1 MRTVTVTCEMC
12 HKPQEITAPESEY
25 KAWESG
31 VLIQRALRS
40 LNDDQRELLISQTCG
55 KCFDELFQEV
65 DDE

>member
-1 MRTVTVTCEMC
+1 MRTVTVTCAMC
-12 HKPQEITAPESEY
+12 HKQQEITAPESEF

>member
-1 MRTVTVTCEMC
+1 MRTVTVTCGMC
-12 HKPQEITAPESEY
+12 HKPHEITAPESEFE
-25 KAWESG
+25 AWESG

>member
-12 HKPQEITAPESEY
+12 RKPQEITAPESEF